1 MRSIGC
7 GDEGIFHGRL
17 SFATRLRLSSTNAQ
31 GSIAMTGRAVFTC
44 AAFLLAF
51 GVSPA
56 AAEPFWD
63 GGYGEDWAATHA
75 AIYQLENR
83 IAFLQ
88 ADPEIDDGYKAPI
101 IGKTRA
107 EILQLRATLP
117 APHWR
122 WATPCC
128 YSRRPIHIR

>member
-1 MRSIGC
+1 M
-7 GDEGIFHGRL
+7 
-17 SFATRLRLSSTNAQ
+17 A
-31 GSIAMTGRAVFTC
+31 GRAMFTC
-44 AAFLLAF
+44 VAFLLAF
-51 GVSPA
+51 GVPPV

-83 IAFLQ
+83 ITFLQ

-101 IGKTRA
+101 IGKARA
-107 EILQLRATLP
+107 EIMQLRATLP
-117 APHWR
+117 PANWR
-122 WATPCC
+122 WASPCC